1 MSVDGLFSVTGKTA
15 LVTGGARGVG
25 LMLARGFVEAGA
37 DVYIASEV
45 ADECRQAA
53 ADLSGLPGGGS
64 CVALA
69 ADLSTDDGCRGLA
82 RAVKEREDKL
92 DILINNAGIPGK
104 YSARRLDH
112 QVWRQVFAI
121 NLEAGFHLVNFL
133 LPQLKAASREGEPAR
148 VLNMGSIAGIET
160 SDVDTYAYTSS
171 KAAVHHLTVHLARV
185 LAPKVTVNA
194 LAPGYFPSKM
204 MKKALGLFGEAL
216 MKEIPLGRIGGP
228 ADIVGTAIFLSSR
241 AGSFVTGTVIPVDG
255 GASTTT

>member
-1 MSVDGLFSVTGKTA
+1 
-15 LVTGGARGVG
+15 
-25 LMLARGFVEAGA
+25 
-37 DVYIASEV
+37 
-45 ADECRQAA
+45 
-53 ADLSGLPGGGS
+53 
-64 CVALA
+64 
-69 ADLSTDDGCRGLA
+69 
-82 RAVKEREDKL
+82 
-92 DILINNAGIPGK
+92 
-104 YSARRLDH
+104 
-112 QVWRQVFAI
+112 
-121 NLEAGFHLVNFL
+121 
-133 LPQLKAASREGEPAR
+133 
-148 VLNMGSIAGIET
+148 MGSIAGLET